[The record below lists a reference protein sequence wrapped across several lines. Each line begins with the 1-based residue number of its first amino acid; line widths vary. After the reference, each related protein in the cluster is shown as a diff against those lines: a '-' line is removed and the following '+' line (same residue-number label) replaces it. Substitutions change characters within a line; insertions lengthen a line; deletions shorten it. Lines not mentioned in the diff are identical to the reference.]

1 MRPGPIRLV
10 CPESF
15 SVTLENNCGVG
26 SSASADKHFTW
37 TRYPYPWT
45 EGLVFGTW
53 DTDDRKT
60 IDSLTAFVG
69 DLIHKGFTA
78 GIMGTQAIKALF
90 FDMDATVIVE
100 ESLVEIASERG
111 LSAEIHRITELAMDG
126 KLDFKEALLQRI
138 ILLKGTP
145 KKLVEKVLHR
155 LTLQPGI
162 IPLVGRARENN
173 IKCYMVSGGFT
184 ILADPIGRT
193 VGMDG
198 VHANTFGFEGDTLSG
213 RLEGEIVD
221 AIGKKDFLEKTC
233 QALKISPDETIAIG
247 DGANDIPLV
256 STAAFGSGFRPKHA
270 LRSAIHF
277 QNQKGDHRLLE
288 YFLFGSLRET

>member
-1 MRPGPIRLV
+1 MRLV

-15 SVTLENNCGVG
+15 SATLANKLKIDS
-26 SSASADKHFTW
+26 SSAEGKSSLW

-53 DTDDRKT
+53 AADDRQT
-60 IDSLTAFVG
+60 VSDLTECVT
-69 DLIHKGFTA
+69 DLIHQGYTA
-78 GIMGTQAIKALF
+78 GIMGVKAIKALF

-100 ESLVEIASERG
+100 ESLVEIAAERG
-111 LSAEIHRITELAMDG
+111 VSAEIHRITELAMEG
-126 KLDFKEALLQRI
+126 KLDFKEALLQRVL
-138 ILLKGTP
+138 LLKGTP
-145 KKLVEKVLHR
+145 KKLVERIGPR

-162 IPLVGRARENN
+162 IPLVDRAKKNN

-198 VHANTFGFEGDTLSG
+198 VYANTFGFEDNALSG
-213 RLEGEIVD
+213 QIEGDIVD
-221 AIGKKDFLEKTC
+221 ANGKKHFLEKTC
-233 QALKISPDETIAIG
+233 QALKMTTDETIAIG

-256 STAAFGSGFRPKHA
+256 STAGFGVGFCPKQA
-270 LRSAIHF
+270 LRSAVHF

-288 YFLFGSLRET
+288 YFLFGSIGETLS